1 MKAEVVYLFAFD
13 VASEIATSKI
23 QSVLSEQPQPLD
35 VRTDHTFPRDVP
47 LHRPLSIE
55 PKLTATLNGRPLRA
69 LVGIYEV
76 GAITIALRVALDVN
90 GVRDL
95 LPFHNPRLGDD
106 LILDALARRLCA
118 QVRENLGDLLIKPVA
133 TTEPE
138 AYTAFC
144 ITELEGVNDVNAWLT
159 EHRREV
165 AGLLS
170 ETAPE
175 RLSEAQVAE
184 VLRLQRSFENCD
196 VVVIDWDAALVVD
209 LAGYVE
215 DTLYVLELANLQ
227 LEEFRAMDRALDG
240 YLNRAYDD
248 LQRRSFSFFGITS
261 PVLRVLR
268 EYRVD
273 LTKLAD
279 EVTNITKFFGDWH
292 LARVYVAA
300 RERFY
305 LEQWRGSVDRRLAQL
320 DQLYGVVQ
328 SEVYGQRMFWLEV
341 IIVIFFAIDLVA
353 ILFLKR

>member
-13 VASEIATSKI
+13 VASEIATDKV
-23 QSVLSEQPQPLD
+23 QSVLSEQPLPLD

-55 PKLTATLNGRPLRA
+55 PKLTATLNGRPVRA
-69 LVGIYEV
+69 LVRIYEV
-76 GAITIALRVALDVN
+76 GAITIALRVAFDVN
-90 GVRDL
+90 NLREL
-95 LPFHNPRLGDD
+95 LPFHNPQLGDD

-118 QVRENLGDLLIKPVA
+118 QVRDSLDGLLINPVP

-144 ITELEGVNDVNAWLT
+144 ITEMEGVNDVNAWLT

-175 RLSEAQVAE
+175 RLSEAQVTE

-248 LQRRSFSFFGITS
+248 LQRRTFSLFGITS
-261 PVLRVLR
+261 PVLAVLR

-305 LEQWRGSVDRRLAQL
+305 LEQWRGSVDRRLGQL

-328 SEVYGQRMFWLEV
+328 AEVYGQRMFWLEL